1 MGDRLDSLLERDDAL
16 LQMSEALDAASA
28 GRGGVTILEGAAG
41 TGKTALL
48 DRVCEESTSSDLLVF
63 SATASELERTFPFG
77 VAIQLFAEP
86 AHRSREH
93 LESIGGAAEL
103 ALPLLEGIAP
113 APSNDPTP
121 FFPLVHGLFWFVAD
135 LSEKSPLLIAV
146 DDAHWSDPLSLRFLA
161 YLTARVEELPIA
173 LVLAVRSGDT
183 PSPDAAELL
192 RQIGA
197 ATSSRESLDLAS
209 LGEEST
215 RAIVQRKLPGA
226 DPALC
231 AAFHEATAGNPF
243 LLSEL
248 LTAAGEEPEIHED
261 AVKALRPESVRTSI
275 LLRLG
280 RLGEDAQRVAVA
292 VAVLD
297 ATASVKIVADLAG
310 LERGAAVSA
319 IDAMVGA
326 HILAPGERPQF
337 VHAIIRES
345 VYADILEARRRH
357 DHAEAARLLHAS
369 GASAEEVASH
379 VLQAEPMAEEWVIP
393 TLRTAAA
400 MAAGRGGAATAV
412 ELLRRALEE
421 PGDDDPALLLE
432 LGRSEVALA
441 DPVGLIHL
449 TEARDLAPDPMQ
461 RAVAL
466 AGLGQ
471 ALYVAGNPKGA
482 FGAVNA
488 ALALVPPGQGGPP
501 EAELLCYS
509 MSSGRLLP
517 ELVDEAVALLAQ
529 PRDIEGTPTPAELAR
544 RAVRA
549 FDFVLRGNRE
559 RVAEELAWMSEHGRD
574 PALRSSLPTIVGA
587 AEGLALWQ
595 LGRYRESEVVTNRMI
610 EDSKRRASLLDLAVC
625 LECRI
630 GINWGR
636 GDVNACIA
644 DAETLLGLN
653 EEGWETTTV
662 PTRSILAEMA
672 LERGD
677 RPAAKAALAPTAA
690 VESRLEGS
698 HGWFWLPYARGQLAF
713 YAGDWQEALAQFLAA
728 GERLLAIQAPSPDY
742 MPWRSLAARSAA
754 RLGDY
759 DRADELVGEGLSLAR
774 SSGSRRAAGIA
785 LAAAGTIRGG
795 DEGVELL
802 QEAVD
807 ELDSTEAELAPARA
821 RAELG
826 TALRLER
833 RPRDARRP
841 LEEAIDSARR
851 LGALRLAERALDEL
865 HTAGGRPRRAAMSGV
880 ESLTPSQRRVAEMAA
895 RGMSNREIAESLFV
909 TRRTVETHLSQAYM
923 KLDIDSRE
931 KLPEALGEASE

>member
-1 MGDRLDSLLERDDAL
+1 MGDRLENLIERDGAL
-16 LQMSEALDAASA
+16 LQMGDALDAASA
-28 GRGGVTILEGAAG
+28 GRGSVTIVEGAAG

-48 DRVCEESTSSDLLVF
+48 DRVREDSTRRGLLVF
-63 SATASELERTFPFG
+63 SATGSELERTFPFG

-86 AHRSREH
+86 AHSSQEH
-93 LESIGGAAEL
+93 LQSIGGAAEL

-121 FFPLVHGLFWFVAD
+121 FFPPVHGLYWFVAD
-135 LSEKSPLLIAV
+135 LAERSPLLIAV

-183 PSPDAAELL
+183 PSPEAGELL

-197 ATSSRESLDLAS
+197 ADSREALGLAG

-215 RAIVQRKLPGA
+215 RAIVQRRLPGA
-226 DPALC
+226 DSALC

-248 LTAAGEEPEIHED
+248 LTAAGEEPEIHQD

-280 RLGEDAQRVAVA
+280 RLGEDARRVGVAVA
-292 VAVLD
+292 ILD
-297 ATASVKIVADLAG
+297 ATASVGIVADLAG
-310 LERGAAVSA
+310 LQRAAAGGA

-326 HILAPGERPQF
+326 NILAPGERPRF
-337 VHAIIRES
+337 LHAILRET
-345 VYADILEARRRH
+345 VYTDIPEARRRH

-393 TLRTAAA
+393 TLRAAAA
-400 MAAGRGGAATAV
+400 MAAGRGGAGTAV

-421 PGDDDPALLLE
+421 PGEDDSALLLE

-441 DPVGLIHL
+441 DPVGLTHL
-449 TEARDLAPDPMQ
+449 TEARDRAPDPMQ
-461 RAVAL
+461 RAMAL

-471 ALYVAGNPKGA
+471 ALYVAGRPEDA
-482 FGAVNA
+482 FEAVKA
-488 ALALVPPGQGGPP
+488 ALDQVPPGQGGPP
-501 EAELLCYS
+501 EAELLCFV
-509 MSSGRLLP
+509 MSSGRLVP
-517 ELVDEAVALLAQ
+517 ELVDRAAALLRQ
-529 PRDIEGTPTPAELAR
+529 PRGDAENATPAEVAR

-549 FDFVLRGNRE
+549 FDHLLRGTRD
-559 RVAEELAWMSEHGRD
+559 RAATELEWISRHADGTES
-574 PALRSSLPTIVGA
+574 AQALPTIAGYSR
-587 AEGLALWQ
+587 GISLWMLA
-595 LGRYRESEVVTNRMI
+595 RYREAEAVIDPLVDGARQ
-610 EDSKRRASLLDLAVC
+610 RASLLDMAVG
-625 LECRI
+625 LETRV
-630 GINWGR
+630 GLNWAR

-653 EEGWETTTV
+653 QEGWETATA
-662 PTRSILAEMA
+662 PTRSILAEMCV
-672 LERGD
+672 ERND
-677 RPAAKAALAPTAA
+677 PAAAEASLAQVAE
-690 VESRLEGS
+690 VESRLGGTT
-698 HGWFWLPYARGQLAF
+698 GWLWLPYARGQLAF
-713 YAGDWQEALAQFLAA
+713 HTANWQEALSQFTLA
-728 GERLLAIQAPSPDY
+728 GDRLLAIQVPSPDY

-754 RLGDY
+754 QLGDPE
-759 DRADELVGEGLSLAR
+759 RARALVDEELELAR
-774 SSGSRRAAGIA
+774 SSGSHRAAGIA
-785 LAAAGTIRGG
+785 LAAAGAIRGG

-807 ELDSTEAELAPARA
+807 ELDGTEAELAPARA

-826 TALRLER
+826 TALRLAR

-841 LEEAIDSARR
+841 LEEAIDTARR

-865 HTAGGRPRRAAMSGV
+865 RAAGGRPRRAAMSGV

-909 TRRTVETHLSQAYM
+909 TRRTVETHLSQVYM

-931 KLPEALGEASE
+931 GLPEALDDASE